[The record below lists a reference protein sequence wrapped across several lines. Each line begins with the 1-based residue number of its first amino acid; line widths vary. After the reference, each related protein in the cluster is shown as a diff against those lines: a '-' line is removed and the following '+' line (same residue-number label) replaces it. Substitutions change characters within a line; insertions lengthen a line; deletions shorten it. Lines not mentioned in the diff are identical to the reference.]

1 MFTSSSCTSL
11 PSPEYQ
17 SEPSFS
23 PATTPLSAASFST
36 TYANANVYL
45 RRYIVLLTLVFED
58 HSLLINDGGMANI
71 EIEAQVSIYRDVL
84 ALYRSIMAEGPIEL
98 EPATWYIMMLI
109 NPFFFFLNII

>member
-1 MFTSSSCTSL
+1 L

-23 PATTPLSAASFST
+23 PATTPSTSSFST
-36 TYANANVYL
+36 TYSNANVYL

-58 HSLLINDGGMANI
+58 HSLLTNDGGINI
-71 EIEAQVSIYRDVL
+71 EVEAQVSIYRDVL

-98 EPATWYIMMLI
+98 EPATW
-109 NPFFFFLNII
+109 

>member
-1 MFTSSSCTSL
+1 M

-23 PATTPLSAASFST
+23 PATTPSTVSFNS

-58 HSLLINDGGMANI
+58 HSLLTNDGGMINV
-71 EIEAQVSIYRDVL
+71 EVEAQVSIYRDVL

-98 EPATWYIMMLI
+98 EPATW
-109 NPFFFFLNII
+109 

>member
-1 MFTSSSCTSL
+1 M

-23 PATTPLSAASFST
+23 PVTTPLSAASFST
-36 TYANANVYL
+36 TYANPNIYL

-58 HSLLINDGGMANI
+58 HSLLTSDGGMINI
-71 EIEAQVSIYRDVL
+71 EVEAQVSIYRDVL

-98 EPATWYIMMLI
+98 EPATWYGIKLM
-109 NPFFFFLNII
+109 NSFSFSFFFFYLM